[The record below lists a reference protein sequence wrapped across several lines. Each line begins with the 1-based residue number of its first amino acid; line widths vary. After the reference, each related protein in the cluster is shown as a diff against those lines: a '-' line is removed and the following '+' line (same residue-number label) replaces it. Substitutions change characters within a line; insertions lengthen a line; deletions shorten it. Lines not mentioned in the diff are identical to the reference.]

1 MKTKSPAIYW
11 QPSADYRASF
21 ASRRVVSAYPEVA
34 DISVSGNSLGVRFAF
49 GSVLVCDGHADLEEI
64 GAITLGFRSF
74 KIQEPMALESVG
86 VKDLPIRLEI
96 LTCRPFQ
103 IPFVETRVFLKLD
116 GRAVVELSALFE
128 SFWSEQRVNRNLLDL
143 PIAVTFFV

>member
-1 MKTKSPAIYW
+1 
-11 QPSADYRASF
+11 
-21 ASRRVVSAYPEVA
+21 
-34 DISVSGNSLGVRFAF
+34 
-49 GSVLVCDGHADLEEI
+49 
-64 GAITLGFRSF
+64 
-74 KIQEPMALESVG
+74 MALESVG

-103 IPFVETRVFLKLD
+103 IPFVETRVFLRLALDLSLIVIKLD

-143 PIAVTFFV
+143 PIAVTFLV